1 MTPTT
6 WYVQMLVWHLRHNI
20 CKDICIRYFANANI
34 ITTNICKWYL
44 QMLSVCRWYL
54 CEYLHTDTEV
64 LSHGEIICTR
74 RYYLSICRYYLQIYL
89 LISLADSKSWHA
101 YRHTW
106 SSHSFDHMRW
116 YIFTLISLHMMTW
129 VWRFTSSHSYDIL
142 HLDTHIITLIAF
154 HDTEISSH
162 GEIICTRRYYLS
174 ICRYYLQMYLLI
186 SLADSK
192 SWPAYPHTKISCTHG
207 DITFWGGYD

>member
-6 WYVQMLVWHLRHNI
+6 WYVQMLIWHLRHNI
-20 CKDICIRYFANANI
+20 CKDICIWYFANANI

-74 RYYLSICRYYLQIYL
+74 RYYLSICRYYLQMYL

-116 YIFTLISLHMMTW
+116 YIFTLMSSYVMIWGWRCIIAYECHLHTHMISYILT
-129 VWRFTSSHSYDIL
+129 RTSSHS
-142 HLDTHIITLIAF
+142 
-154 HDTEISSH
+154 
-162 GEIICTRRYYLS
+162 
-174 ICRYYLQMYLLI
+174 
-186 SLADSK
+186 
-192 SWPAYPHTKISCTHG
+192 
-207 DITFWGGYD
+207 